1 MKWVI
6 QDKVF
11 GDETDALL
19 PHLRGEVIV
28 TSTPQ
33 PGDVVRGSVEFV
45 LQSGG
50 RWLTLENYR
59 CSKYYPKIG
68 VEMVNHG
75 CVWAHWGELKAEGA
89 PSRFFRRHDKLFIR
103 PDSGAKLF
111 TGTTITKKWW
121 RKELEIIENLP
132 WSKVRDDDLVLLA
145 PFKEIVKEVRGLYF
159 RGSLISHAAYVGVE
173 TGDESV
179 VMQNVA
185 RYVGNWFPD
194 GVYTIDVAFYPDGTP
209 SILELNSFVSAGLYG
224 MDMEKVARAVEGLV

>member
-6 QDKVF
+6 QDGVF
-11 GDETDALL
+11 GDETTALL
-19 PHLRGEVIV
+19 PHLRGEVVI

-59 CSKYYPKIG
+59 CSKYYPKITSR
-68 VEMVNHG
+68 VND
-75 CVWAHWGELKAEGA
+75 CCAWAHWGELKADGA
-89 PSRFFRRHDKLFIR
+89 SSRYFRQEDRLFIR

-132 WSKVRDDDLVLLA
+132 WSKIRDDDLVLLA
-145 PFKEIVKEVRGLYF
+145 PAKEIVKEVRGLYH
-159 RGSLISHAAYVGVE
+159 RDKLISHAVYAGEEGGGEIVTMEYI
-173 TGDESV
+173 
-179 VMQNVA
+179 A
-185 RYVGNWFPD
+185 RSNRWFPD
-194 GVYTIDVAFYPDGTP
+194 EFFTVDVAFYPSGMWA
-209 SILELNSFVSAGLYG
+209 ILEFNSFVSAGLYD
-224 MDMEKVARAVEGLV
+224 MDMSKVASAVESAL